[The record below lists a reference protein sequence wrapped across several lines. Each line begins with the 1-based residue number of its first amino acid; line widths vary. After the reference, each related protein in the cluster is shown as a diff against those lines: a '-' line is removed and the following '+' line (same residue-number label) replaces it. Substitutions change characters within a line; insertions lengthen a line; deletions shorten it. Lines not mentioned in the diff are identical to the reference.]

1 MKTLVLAAWVGTHL
15 IACSQAIA
23 AGPPLSIAAELLP
36 DGEWI
41 GLELRVQNSGESPLM
56 NLVPLLRTGSQET
69 ELLAR
74 AHLAAGRATQWSH
87 RFRRAALR
95 SPDGTRLPVLL
106 TLQYDDAT
114 LYPLSVPLVIE
125 LDDGRREDLP
135 IRGRLEAQPAAAAS
149 RIALT
154 LENSGAARVEA
165 EAQLFLAGELAAD
178 PSEHGFS
185 LAAGESTT
193 TSHRIHPRGALPG
206 ATYPV
211 YAVVQYAASP
221 GRGVLVLS
229 TSVRMPDILAGRGT
243 SEHQVVWIAALIV
256 LLFGLTGAWEMA
268 RARSC
273 E

>member
-1 MKTLVLAAWVGTHL
+1 LAVWFAAQL

-23 AGPPLSIAAELLP
+23 AEPPLSIAAELLP

-41 GLELRVQNSGESPLM
+41 GLELRVQNSGQSTLM
-56 NLVPLLRTGSQET
+56 NLVPVLRTGSQET

-74 AHLAAGRATQWSH
+74 SHLAVGRTAQWSH

-95 SPDGTRLPVLL
+95 SPEGITLPVLL

-125 LDDGRREDLP
+125 LDDERREDLP
-135 IRGRLEAQPAAAAS
+135 LRGRLEAHPAAAAS

-165 EAQLFLAGELAAD
+165 EVRLFLAGELAAD
-178 PSEHGFS
+178 PSERGFS
-185 LAAGESTT
+185 LAAGESAT
-193 TSHRIHPRGALPG
+193 TSHRIHPSGALPG

-211 YAVVQYAASP
+211 YAVVQYAASQ

-256 LLFGLTGAWEMA
+256 LLFGLTGAREMA
-268 RARSC
+268 RARSS